1 MAVIMCIPLIMTR
14 IMSGK
19 ESITI
24 NKQIDLEKVL
34 PLIMC
39 QTIPWDYE
47 DEMLKAQ
54 AVLER
59 SSLYYLAANGEKSIE
74 DKYLV
79 MYYELSQKRN
89 FQKIY
94 EKMEQAVNETKG
106 KVLRYDGKICRGI
119 YHKASAG
126 QTRDAKDIFSSSSL
140 KYLQSVESEI
150 DLSYESVTRGFYFT
164 VDAWKQRMKE
174 KYPEIIFEKDSLS
187 EELYI
192 VDRDSSGYVMAVQ
205 VGNVIL
211 PGEEFRKMLDLS
223 SSNFEIQFIDGS
235 IRFLCSGVGH
245 GFGLSQYGGNEL
257 AKQGN
262 TYMEILEYYFPGT
275 EIY

>member
-1 MAVIMCIPLIMTR
+1 MCLPLLMTR

-19 ESITI
+19 ESVII
-24 NKQIDLEKVL
+24 NKQMDLEKVL

-39 QTIPWDYE
+39 QNIPGDYE

-59 SSLYYLAANGEKSIE
+59 SSLYYLAANGEKNVG
-74 DKYLV
+74 DKYLDT
-79 MYYELSQKRN
+79 YYELSQKRN
-89 FQKIY
+89 FQRIY
-94 EKMEQAVNETKG
+94 EKMEQAVKETKG

-119 YHKASAG
+119 YHKVSAG
-126 QTRDAKDIFSSSSL
+126 QTRDGEDIFPSSSL
-140 KYLQSVESEI
+140 KYLQSVESEM
-150 DLSYESVTRGFYFT
+150 DLSYESATKGFYFT
-164 VDAWKQRMKE
+164 VDAWNQRMKE
-174 KYPEIIFEKDSLS
+174 KYPEIIFEKNSLS

-192 VDRDSSGYVMAVQ
+192 VDRDSSGYVMEVQ
-205 VGNVIL
+205 VGNVTL

-262 TYMEILEYYFPGT
+262 TYMEILEHYFPGA